1 MDNIVGIK
9 EASGNIA
16 QIAEIMQ
23 LTKGKIDLYSG
34 CDEMIVP
41 ILSLG
46 GVGVISVLAN
56 IAPKPTHDM
65 VEKYLSGDT
74 KTSLELQLKYLP
86 LINAL
91 FYEVNPIP
99 VKKALNLLGFEVG
112 DLRMP
117 LTEMELENAKKL
129 MNEMN
134 AIGLN
139 TLR

>member
-1 MDNIVGIK
+1 
-9 EASGNIA
+9 
-16 QIAEIMQ
+16 
-23 LTKGKIDLYSG
+23 
-34 CDEMIVP
+34 
-41 ILSLG
+41 
-46 GVGVISVLAN
+46 
-56 IAPKPTHDM
+56 M